1 MSQKNPKATA
11 WLTYSQTCGWNIID
25 IGEKVTRQEAQNF
38 MDGDPANDATVLDA
52 GEMVDAEIVARIRAL
67 LR

>member
-1 MSQKNPKATA
+1 MSTNPTSLQ
-11 WLTYSQTCGWNIID
+11 WVTYSQTCGWNIID

-52 GEMVDAEIVARIRAL
+52 VEMVDAEIVARIRAL